1 MALATVSIAIRSQII
16 AKITTSLPEKSLKWN
31 RSDFNNF
38 RIRPRFLRDVSI
50 RDMTVNVFSSS
61 VSFPCGISPT
71 AMQKMAHVD
80 GEIATAKG
88 NFFLFQDFFMQTFLI
103 F

>member
-1 MALATVSIAIRSQII
+1 M
-16 AKITTSLPEKSLKWN
+16 KWN

-38 RIRPRFLRDVSI
+38 RIRPRFLRDVSV
-50 RDMTVNVFSSS
+50 RDMTVNVFGSS

-88 NFFLFQDFFMQTFLI
+88 VLYLRVLHIKNSLSFSRRK
-103 F
+103 